1 MLIFVG
7 VVFFVFGVFAILG
20 GLVSFI
26 FQFNEHQKRK
36 KALKWLFIGTVSLLI
51 GSSICSA
58 NADQLFTPH

>member
-7 VVFFVFGVFAILG
+7 VVFFVFGGIALLAGLIL
-20 GLVSFI
+20 LF
-26 FQFNEHQKRK
+26 FPNDENKKRM
-36 KALKWLFIGTVSLLI
+36 KALKWLLFGTVSLLI